1 MRYHLRL
8 KKALSYKGVV
18 EATKAKPD
26 VFVEDKSIADA
37 AVASGYF
44 TLLSADEAVE
54 GTIEKTVSGHLT
66 KEQLNEMTVPNL
78 KKLAEDM
85 GIDTTG
91 LKSKNSYVE
100 AIAATAVEATSEGTP
115 EGVIDYGE
123 GSPTMV
129 ELQNQ

>member
-100 AIAATAVEATSEGTP
+100 AIAATAV
-115 EGVIDYGE
+115 
-123 GSPTMV
+123 
-129 ELQNQ
+129 